1 MRGVVKSVLATAIIL
16 SFGGLVAADPGLGD
30 VIKALTAEAG
40 RGVVWDQKTAIKADV
55 VCSGQPSTIM
65 VGHRRNNVLIGI
77 VPAAHSKPIVFE
89 FRGDNPVGQD
99 AFCEPKVR
107 LVPEPRDCIGAEDV
121 RIKGCKVLKGCS
133 AFGAYDD
140 DCDAFHFYW
149 DNRKKKLVYWR
160 L

>member
-1 MRGVVKSVLATAIIL
+1 MRGIDKWVLAAATTFSL
-16 SFGGLVAADPGLGD
+16 GGLVMAAPGLGD
-30 VIKALTAEAG
+30 AIKALTAEAG

-55 VCSGQPSTIM
+55 VCSGNPSTIM

-77 VPAAHSKPIVFE
+77 VPDAHSKPIVFE
-89 FRGDNPVGQD
+89 FRGDNSVGQD

-107 LVPEPRDCIGAEDV
+107 LVPEPRDCIGAGDV
-121 RIKGCKVLKGCS
+121 RIEGCKVVKGCS

-140 DCDAFHFYW
+140 VCDAFHFYW
-149 DNRKKKLVYWR
+149 DNRKKQLAYWR